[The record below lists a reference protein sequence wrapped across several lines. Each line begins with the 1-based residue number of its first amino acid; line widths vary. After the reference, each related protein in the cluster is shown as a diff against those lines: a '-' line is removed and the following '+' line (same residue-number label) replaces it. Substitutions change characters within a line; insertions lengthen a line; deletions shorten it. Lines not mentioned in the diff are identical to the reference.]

1 MPLQNI
7 KLFCDFIP
15 PRGDYVLLNFKIEY
29 YLLKSFMMLGVM
41 RGFIFLP
48 PKINIFEKVSDF
60 DLSRGYLIGMVKI
73 FFEIFFCKK
82 A

>member
-1 MPLQNI
+1 
-7 KLFCDFIP
+7 
-15 PRGDYVLLNFKIEY
+15 
-29 YLLKSFMMLGVM
+29 MMLGVM

-73 FFEIFFCKK
+73 FFEIFL
-82 A
+82 